1 MLCPHLR
8 GQVSHAPGQGD
19 NMALQPL
26 EPLGVVLILPCGSA
40 LPVILPLVLVV
51 VQVPAAYTGHT
62 WQT

>member
-8 GQVSHAPGQGD
+8 GQVSHTPGQGN

-26 EPLGVVLILPCGSA
+26 EPLGVVLILPCGPA

-51 VQVPAAYTGHT
+51 VQVPAAYTGDT
-62 WQT
+62 GQT

>member
-1 MLCPHLR
+1 
-8 GQVSHAPGQGD
+8 
-19 NMALQPL
+19 MALQPL

-51 VQVPAAYTGHT
+51 VQVPAAYTGDT